1 MAVYSVYVVSRGGS
15 LIYDKD
21 YNVPKTDVEKTF
33 SFPLDITL
41 KVFDE
46 KLAVDFGARDGIK
59 VGHYL
64 LAANGRPLRGCSFE
78 DGTDVK
84 EYLDDPQHYPI
95 SLKFGR
101 LKPTTNEKIML
112 ASMFHSLFA
121 FGCQLSP
128 EERSSGI
135 QILEADTFKL
145 HCMQTLTGIK
155 FIVLTDPQLSYVDNL
170 LNQLYKLY
178 SDFALKNPYY
188 SIDMPIRCDLFDE
201 NLKSYLE
208 QYG

>member
-1 MAVYSVYVVSRGGS
+1 
-15 LIYDKD
+15 LIYDLD
-21 YNVPKTDVEKTF
+21 YLVPKTDVEKTF
-33 SFPLDITL
+33 SYPLEIVL

-46 KLAVDFGARDGIK
+46 KLTVDFGARDGIK

-64 LAANGRPLRGCSFE
+64 LAANGRAVRGCVFE
-78 DGTDVK
+78 DNGEGAR
-84 EYLDDPQHYPI
+84 EYINNQNNYPI

-101 LKPTTNEKIML
+101 LKPTINEKIML

-128 EERSSGI
+128 EDRSSGI

-145 HCMQTLTGIK
+145 HCRQTLTGIK
-155 FIVLTDPQLSYVDNL
+155 FMVITDPKHAYVDTL
-170 LNQLYKLY
+170 LKRLYELY
-178 SDFALKNPYY
+178 SDYALKNPYY

-201 NLKSYLE
+201 NLKISLDQFE
-208 QYG
+208 KTQSLAM